1 MRRKTAK
8 RARYLV
14 LSVGLLLLVTQLGA
28 CGSGGGGSNTAQPI
42 DLQVLDA
49 GGYLSTFAQ
58 ATIQAF
64 VDSHHNLLKSVQYLP
79 RIQAPNLPG
88 KLQAE
93 EAAHRV
99 TTNLILSGFDGVSS
113 SIKDSLVEPLI
124 PNHQSSF
131 PNLDSNYLPAAKNFN
146 DLAKGQALVFAYTP
160 SGPLIEYDP
169 NKVPNPPK
177 TIQDLQAWI

>member
-1 MRRKTAK
+1 MQPKTAK
-8 RARYLV
+8 LV
-14 LSVGLLLLVTQLGA
+14 RHLLQGIALLLLVAQLAA
-28 CGSGGGGSNTAQPI
+28 CGGGGGGNNTNGPLQPI

-58 ATIQAF
+58 AMIQAY
-64 VDSHHNLLKSVQYLP
+64 VDTHPNLIKSVEYLP
-79 RIQAPNLPG
+79 RIQAPDLPG

-113 SIKDSLVEPLI
+113 SIKDSLVEPLT

-146 DLAKGQALVFAYTP
+146 DLAKGQ
-160 SGPLIEYDP
+160 
-169 NKVPNPPK
+169 
-177 TIQDLQAWI
+177 